1 MLNQDQL
8 SQYQAQC
15 NVLYH
20 AIYFEPSD
28 VMPDRLRAVDV
39 VHSWPQTGAA
49 DARAAGLALL
59 GEALAEDNDTL
70 LPRLKRDFTELFIG
84 PVELKVIPW
93 GSPYLHEKRLLC
105 GPSTQALVQFYQH
118 YGILVTTQLNEPVDH
133 IGLMLSVLSSLL
145 EQEVDKQD
153 GAALEVLRVLLAE
166 HLLPWSPRFCDKL
179 ANAAQTPYYRGLALL
194 ITSVLEGLKQD
205 LGVQPLSLQLFQ

>member
-39 VHSWPQTGAA
+39 VHSWPRTGAA
-49 DARAAGLALL
+49 DSRAAGLALL
-59 GEALAEDNDTL
+59 GEALSEDNDTL

-84 PVELKVIPW
+84 PVELKAIPW

-194 ITSVLEGLKQD
+194 ITSILEGLKQD